1 MCSKLNFY
9 NKLVSHLCAGHG
21 SQCCDVVL
29 VKGRINLEK
38 PQGVGI
44 SEWETDGE
52 QMGRDGNEGTSLQAT
67 WDQGGRILSQQGGF
81 QVSKGVKKG
90 EQKGLQQGEKNK
102 GKSATCINPK
112 CVHNDCV

>member
-1 MCSKLNFY
+1 
-9 NKLVSHLCAGHG
+9 
-21 SQCCDVVL
+21 
-29 VKGRINLEK
+29 LEK

-44 SEWETDGE
+44 SEWEIAGE
-52 QMGRDGNEGTSLQAT
+52 QMGRDGNEGFSLQAT

-81 QVSKGVKKG
+81 QVSKGVKKR

-102 GKSATCINPK
+102 GESTTCIKPK